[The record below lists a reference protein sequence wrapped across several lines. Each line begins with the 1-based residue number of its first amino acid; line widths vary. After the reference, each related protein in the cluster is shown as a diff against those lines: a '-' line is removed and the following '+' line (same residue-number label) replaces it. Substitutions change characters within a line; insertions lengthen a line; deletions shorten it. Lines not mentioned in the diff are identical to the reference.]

1 MNRPPEKRDARR
13 VILPG
18 PPHLRFHAGGQGFEN
33 IPMANLSHGGCLAL
47 VPSIQAGVFRSDLVI
62 EDLVILHPGVF
73 ANPIKARV
81 AWIMGAKDDT
91 AAVGLQFLEMSS
103 ETRISLVSAVDA
115 EIIGRIE
122 ER

>member
-1 MNRPPEKRDARR
+1 MDRPSEKRDARR

-18 PPHLRFHAGGQGFEN
+18 PPMLRFHAGGQAFEN

-47 VPSIQAGVFRSDLVI
+47 IPSVQAGFFETDLVM

-81 AWIMGAKDDT
+81 AWVMGAKDDT
-91 AAVGLQFLEMSS
+91 AAVGIQFLEMSS

-115 EIIGRIE
+115 EILGQASRP
-122 ER
+122 